1 MVRVRGL
8 CLG

>member
-8 CLG
+8 